1 MTEPKGSSMR
11 LFFCSLT
18 PLLLVLALLVMGC
31 TTVSPDECFVNTSG
45 GFGGSGTI
53 PIGAG
58 VGATTGGDRLEPPR
72 GPLDNSEAPYNPCVD
87 PETPEKP
94 SPQSACQAPTASGEG
109 ATSWSCGA
117 ECSSKCPAPGR
128 GTFVSF
134 TSLEFPF
141 VTTVK
146 DKGTGKAGGYQEAK
160 VNLEFVRM
168 LIPISI
174 TSWWCP
180 FTIEMPLRTEFMGKI
195 SATLAASMSSEIT
208 VGVARD
214 MDYDLPQGIFCAQYI
229 KKVEAAF
236 KFKYPF
242 LGATAVKK

>member
-1 MTEPKGSSMR
+1 MR
-11 LFFCSLT
+11 LFSCLLAVSL
-18 PLLLVLALLVMGC
+18 PAMLAIGC
-31 TTVSPDECFVNTSG
+31 LTVDADECWVNTSG
-45 GFGGSGTI
+45 GLGGSKPI

-58 VGATTGGDRLEPPR
+58 VGATSGGEHLDPPR
-72 GPLDNSEAPYNPCVD
+72 GPLDNGKAPENPCVAE
-87 PETPEKP
+87 PAPSKPEKGG
-94 SPQSACQAPTASGEG
+94 SAQSTCEVPTPTGEG

-146 DKGTGKAGGYQEAK
+146 DDGTDKGGGWQVAKA
-160 VNLEFVRM
+160 NLEFVRL

-174 TSWWCP
+174 TSWWCR
-180 FTIEMPLRTEFMGKI
+180 FTIEMPLRTEMMGKI
-195 SATLAASMSSEIT
+195 SATLAASLSQEIS

-214 MDYDLPQGIFCAQYI
+214 MDYDLPQPIFCSQFVD
-229 KKVEAAF
+229 KVEAAF
-236 KFKYPF
+236 KSKYKY
-242 LGATAVKK
+242 LGSRVKQ